1 MAAKAMVAKAMAA
14 KSRPTTAR
22 LYVENRMTDRVAA
35 VVVAAGRGLRAG
47 GDVPKQYRELAGEP
61 VIRPALIAFL
71 SHPRIG
77 AVQPVIHPD
86 DQAMFGAATAGLSNL
101 LPPVWGGAT
110 RQASVCAGLEAVGAK
125 APDVV
130 LIHDAARPFVS
141 DALIDRAIDAGK
153 TRGAAVP
160 AIAIADTVKKI
171 NDEAVVTAT
180 LDRNYLRMVQ
190 TPQAFGFDLIMA
202 AHRRAAA
209 SGRDDFTDDAA
220 LAEWAGHR
228 VSVFEGEARNV
239 KLTTNDDFA
248 RAEILRRAALAD
260 VRTGNGFD
268 VHAFADGDHVMLGG
282 VRIPHSCGVTG
293 HSDADV
299 ALHALVDAILGALA
313 DGDIGAHFPP
323 SDPQWKGASSDR
335 FLAFAAERV
344 RARGGVI
351 AHLDVTVV
359 CEAPRVSPHRDAMR
373 ARIAAIAG
381 IAEGRVAVKATTS
394 EKLGFT
400 GRGEGIF
407 ALATAT
413 VRLPWSGA

>member
-1 MAAKAMVAKAMAA
+1 MAD
-14 KSRPTTAR
+14 TI
-22 LYVENRMTDRVAA
+22 AA
-35 VVVAAGRGLRAG
+35 VVVAGGRGLRAG
-47 GDVPKQYRELAGEP
+47 GDVPKQYRDIAGEP
-61 VIRPALIAFL
+61 VIRPALAAFL
-71 SHPRIG
+71 SHPQIG
-77 AVQPVIHPD
+77 AVQPVIHPQD
-86 DQAMFGAATAGLSNL
+86 EDVFRAATAGLKEL

-110 RQASVCAGLEAVGAK
+110 RQASVRAGLEAFAAS
-125 APDVV
+125 APAIV
-130 LIHDAARPFVS
+130 LIHDAARPFLTE
-141 DALIDRAIDAGK
+141 ALIGRAIVAAK
-153 TRGAAVP
+153 QNGAAVP

-171 NDEAVVTAT
+171 DDTAHVTET
-180 LDRNYLRMVQ
+180 LDRDHLRMVQ

-209 SGRDDFTDDAA
+209 AGREDFSDDAA

-228 VSVFEGEARNV
+228 VSVFEGEAGNV

-248 RAEILRRAALAD
+248 RAENLRHAALAD

-282 VRIPHSCGVTG
+282 VRIPHSRGVTG

-313 DGDIGAHFPP
+313 EGDIGQHFPP

-335 FLAFAAERV
+335 FLAFACDRV
-344 RARGGVI
+344 RVRGGII
-351 AHLDVTVV
+351 ANLDVTVV

-373 ARIAAIAG
+373 ERIAAIAG
-381 IAEGRVAVKATTS
+381 LSVSRVAVKATTS

-400 GRGEGIF
+400 GRGEGIV
-407 ALATAT
+407 AMATAT
-413 VRLPWSGA
+413 VRLPWSAP